1 MAFSLLAGNAL
12 EVIHF
17 SRLYRLPD
25 KGQMVDDCRFA
36 TGLVVFHKQLN
47 VLHVL
52 ELDESQLGGSTGFQI
67 LRVDLEILYGNV
79 RVGHIEIDRSRL
91 VDEQLDVL
99 GPVRWRRLDL
109 QRV

>member
-1 MAFSLLAGNAL
+1 MTFSLLSGNAL

-47 VLHVL
+47 VLYVL
-52 ELDESQLGGSTGFQI
+52 ELDESQLGGSTAFQI
-67 LRVDLEILYGNV
+67 LRIDLKILHGHV

-99 GPVRWRRLDL
+99 RSVRWWRFDL